1 MKENKILG
9 DKLCFSLY
17 SVANALTRQYR
28 PLLKDFDLTYPQFIV
43 LLALYEEDDIS
54 LKELSEKTLFDS
66 GTLTPLVQKLE
77 AKEFLKRVSI
87 KEDERVKKVIL
98 TDKALEIKE
107 KVIDLPNQL
116 RCSMHMNDEELTMLR
131 KFSLKLLED
140 L

>member
-1 MKENKILG
+1 MKENNILG
-9 DKLCFSLY
+9 GQLCFSLY

-54 LKELSEKTLFDS
+54 LKELGEKTLFDS

-77 AKEFLKRVSI
+77 TKEFLKRVSI

-131 KFSLKLLED
+131 KLSLKLLED

>member
-1 MKENKILG
+1 MKENMILG
-9 DKLCFSLY
+9 DQLCFSLY

-43 LLALYEEDDIS
+43 LLALYEKDDIS
-54 LKELSEKTLFDS
+54 LKELGEKTLFDS

-131 KFSLKLLED
+131 KLSLKLLED

>member
-17 SVANALTRQYR
+17 SVANTLTRQYR

-131 KFSLKLLED
+131 KLSLKLLED

>member
-9 DKLCFSLY
+9 DTLCFSLY

-131 KFSLKLLED
+131 KLSLKLLED

>member
-1 MKENKILG
+1 MKENNILG
-9 DKLCFSLY
+9 DQLCFSLY
-17 SVANALTRQYR
+17 SVVNALTRQYR

-43 LLALYEEDDIS
+43 LLALYEQDDIS
-54 LKELSEKTLFDS
+54 LKELGEKTLFDS

-131 KFSLKLLED
+131 KLSLKLLED

>member
-1 MKENKILG
+1 MKENNILG
-9 DKLCFSLY
+9 DQLCFSLY

-54 LKELSEKTLFDS
+54 LKELGEKTLFDS

-77 AKEFLKRVSI
+77 TKEFLKRVSI

-131 KFSLKLLED
+131 KLSLKLLED

>member
-1 MKENKILG
+1 
-9 DKLCFSLY
+9 FSLY

-116 RCSMHMNDEELTMLR
+116 RCSMHMNDEELTM
-131 KFSLKLLED
+131 
-140 L
+140 

>member
-1 MKENKILG
+1 MKENKILD

-131 KFSLKLLED
+131 KLSLKLLED

>member
-1 MKENKILG
+1 MKENNILEG
-9 DKLCFSLY
+9 QLCFSLY

-28 PLLKDFDLTYPQFIV
+28 PLLKNFDLTYPQFIV

-54 LKELSEKTLFDS
+54 LKELGEKTLFDS

-77 AKEFLKRVSI
+77 SKDFLKRVSI

-98 TDKALEIKE
+98 TEKALEIKE

-116 RCSMHMNDEELTMLR
+116 RCSMHMNDEELTTLR
-131 KFSLKLLED
+131 KLSLKLLDD

>member
-1 MKENKILG
+1 MLG

-116 RCSMHMNDEELTMLR
+116 RCSMHMNDE
-131 KFSLKLLED
+131 
-140 L
+140 

>member
-1 MKENKILG
+1 MKENNILEG
-9 DKLCFSLY
+9 QLCFSLY

-28 PLLKDFDLTYPQFIV
+28 PLLKNFDLTYPQFII

-54 LKELSEKTLFDS
+54 LKELGEKTLFDS

-77 AKEFLKRVSI
+77 SKDFLKRVSI

-98 TDKALEIKE
+98 TEKALEIKE

-131 KFSLKLLED
+131 KLSLKLLDD

>member
-1 MKENKILG
+1 MKENNILEG
-9 DKLCFSLY
+9 QLCFSLY

-28 PLLKDFDLTYPQFIV
+28 PLLKKFDLTYPQFIV

-54 LKELSEKTLFDS
+54 LKELGEKTLFDS

-77 AKEFLKRVSI
+77 SKDFLKRVSI

-98 TDKALEIKE
+98 TEKALEIKE

-131 KFSLKLLED
+131 KLSLKLLDD

>member
-9 DKLCFSLY
+9 DQLCFSLY
-17 SVANALTRQYR
+17 SVTNALTRQYR

-131 KFSLKLLED
+131 KLSLKLLED

>member
-116 RCSMHMNDEELTMLR
+116 RCSMHMND
-131 KFSLKLLED
+131 
-140 L
+140 

>member
-87 KEDERVKKVIL
+87 KEDERVKKSNIDGQSFR
-98 TDKALEIKE
+98 DK
-107 KVIDLPNQL
+107 
-116 RCSMHMNDEELTMLR
+116 R
-131 KFSLKLLED
+131 KSD
-140 L
+140 

>member
-1 MKENKILG
+1 MKENNILEG
-9 DKLCFSLY
+9 QLCFSLY

-28 PLLKDFDLTYPQFIV
+28 PLLKNFDLTYPQFIV

-54 LKELSEKTLFDS
+54 LKELGEKTLFDS

-77 AKEFLKRVSI
+77 SKDFLKRVSI

-98 TDKALEIKE
+98 TEKALEIKE

-131 KFSLKLLED
+131 KLSLKLLDD

>member
-9 DKLCFSLY
+9 DQLCFSLY

-43 LLALYEEDDIS
+43 LLALYERDDIS
-54 LKELSEKTLFDS
+54 LKELGEKTLFDS

-131 KFSLKLLED
+131 KLSLKLLED

>member
-9 DKLCFSLY
+9 DQLCFSLY

-107 KVIDLPNQL
+107 KVTDLPNQL
-116 RCSMHMNDEELTMLR
+116 RCLMHMNDEELTMLR
-131 KFSLKLLED
+131 KLSLKLLED

>member
-1 MKENKILG
+1 MCIRDRNKILG

-116 RCSMHMNDEELTMLR
+116 RCSMPVSYTHLTLPTTN
-131 KFSLKLLED
+131 LGC
-140 L
+140 

>member
-1 MKENKILG
+1 MKENNILG
-9 DKLCFSLY
+9 DQLCFSLY

-54 LKELSEKTLFDS
+54 LKELGEKTLFDS

-98 TDKALEIKE
+98 TDKALKIKE

-131 KFSLKLLED
+131 KLSLKLLED